1 MAEKILFKNARLADN
16 TVTDVCVNGAY
27 IDKVGAMSPD
37 AATDC
42 GRVIDCKQNLLIPG
56 FYNAHGHIAM
66 TLFRGYGEGLPLD
79 RWLSEKIWPAEDRM
93 DARVAECAAYLSAA
107 EMIRNGTVS
116 ASDMYMFSFEMARVM
131 GESGMKANISRGVV
145 SFDPNED
152 PTKSVRVRDSI
163 ELFEKYNGLYDGR
176 IKIDL
181 SIHGEYTNCEPMC
194 RYIAELASKYHTG
207 IQVHLSETEKE
218 HIEGIGRRG
227 VTPTK
232 FFEACG
238 VFENRTAASHCVW
251 VSDSDIDILARNGV
265 FVVHNPVSNLKL
277 GSGIMPLDKML
288 KSGICVCL
296 GTDGASSN
304 NSLSVLK
311 ELQFAAILHN
321 GVNRRTDTVNAADM
335 LALATR
341 NGALCQGRED
351 CGLIAPGYRADLVLI
366 DLDTPHNIPC
376 HDPMSALCYNAENS
390 DVLMTVSDGRVLYE
404 NGEYK
409 TLDVEKIRYD
419 ARSVFGEFFAN

>member
-1 MAEKILFKNARLADN
+1 MTEKILFKNARLADG
-16 TVTDVCVNGAY
+16 TVSDVSVKGAY
-27 IDKVGAMSPD
+27 IDSVGSLPSD
-37 AATDC
+37 AAADC
-42 GRVIDCKQNLLIPG
+42 DRVIDCKQNLLIPG

-79 RWLSEKIWPAEDRM
+79 RWLSEAIWPAEDRM
-93 DARVAECAAYLSAA
+93 DARIAECAAYLSAA

-116 ASDMYMFSFEMARVM
+116 ASDMYMFSAEMARVM

-145 SFDPNED
+145 SFDPSED
-152 PTKSVRVRDSI
+152 PAQSVRVKDSI
-163 ELFEKYNGLYDGR
+163 ELFKRYNGSYDGR
-176 IKIDL
+176 IKIDF
-181 SIHGEYTNCEPMC
+181 SIHGEYTTCEPMC
-194 RYIAELASKYHTG
+194 RYIAKLAGEYGTG

-218 HIEGIGRRG
+218 HRECIARHGA
-227 VTPTK
+227 TPTE

-238 VFENRTAASHCVW
+238 VFENRTAAAHGVW
-251 VSDSDIDILARNGV
+251 VSDKDIEILAKHNV

-288 KSGICVCL
+288 KGGVRVCL

-311 ELQFAAILHN
+311 ELQFAAVIHN
-321 GVNRRTDTVNAADM
+321 GAGKRTDVISAADM
-335 LALATR
+335 LKLATE
-341 NGALCQGRED
+341 NGALCQGRKD
-351 CGLIAPGYRADLVLI
+351 CGRLAPGYHADLVLI

-376 HDPMSALCYNAENS
+376 HDPMSALCYSAENS
-390 DVLMTVSDGRVLYE
+390 DVLMTVCDGKVLYE

-409 TLDVEKIRYD
+409 TLDIEKIKYNSKS
-419 ARSVFGEFFAN
+419 AFGEFFAG